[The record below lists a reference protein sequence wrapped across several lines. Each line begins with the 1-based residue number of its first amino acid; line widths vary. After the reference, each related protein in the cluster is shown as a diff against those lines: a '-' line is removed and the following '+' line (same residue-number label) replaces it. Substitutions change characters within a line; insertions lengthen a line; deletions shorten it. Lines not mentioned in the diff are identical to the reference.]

1 MSFGSFRGLFRP
13 PGARARPSRPLRD
26 LAWRSWGFPR
36 PSSAALRAGRAI
48 PLPHDRPSLR
58 HSPTHFASGQKSMD
72 AIAFGS
78 SLGREKHMSRNTAKT
93 RKTTA
98 ARVDV
103 YEEVTN
109 QIVALLEAGTR
120 PWSPRWAS
128 GAASLPLRHEGTAY
142 RGINILLLWSAAM
155 AHGYTNPHWMTYR
168 QAHELGG
175 QVRKGEKGNLVVHAG
190 TFTPKDGETGEPIT
204 DSEGEETSRAY
215 LKRYVVFNV
224 EQIDGLDMSKFPAPL
239 VEIKNRDQR
248 DPELDAAFAR
258 YPVPYREGG
267 NSAYYYPVADSIAM
281 PAFGDFVSGNAFYAT
296 LAHEAIHST
305 GHTSRLNRETLYDYG
320 KSREIRAAEELIA
333 EIGAAMLCAQLGME
347 PTERE
352 DHAAYLASWLTA
364 LRNDKR
370 AIFRAATAAQAGS
383 ELILSHMAAPAMSR
397 AA

>member
-1 MSFGSFRGLFRP
+1 
-13 PGARARPSRPLRD
+13 
-26 LAWRSWGFPR
+26 
-36 PSSAALRAGRAI
+36 
-48 PLPHDRPSLR
+48 
-58 HSPTHFASGQKSMD
+58 MD

-78 SLGREKHMSRNTAKT
+78 SLGREKHMPRNTAKT
-93 RKTTA
+93 RKTSA
-98 ARVDV
+98 ARIDV

-204 DSEGEETSRAY
+204 DSEETSRAY

-224 EQIDGLDMSKFPAPL
+224 EQIDGLDMSKFPAPQI
-239 VEIKNRDQR
+239 EIKNRDQR

-258 YPVPYREGG
+258 WPVPYREGG
-267 NSAYYYPVADSIAM
+267 NSAYYHPVADSIAM

-296 LAHEAIHST
+296 LAHEDIHST
-305 GHTSRLNRETLYDYG
+305 GHTSRLNRETLYGYG
-320 KSREIRAAEELIA
+320 KSKEIRAAEELIA

-352 DHAAYLASWLTA
+352 DHAAYLASWLKA

-370 AIFRAATAAQAGS
+370 AIFRAATAAQAAS
-383 ELILSHMAAPAMSR
+383 ELILSHMGAPAMSR

>member
-1 MSFGSFRGLFRP
+1 M
-13 PGARARPSRPLRD
+13 
-26 LAWRSWGFPR
+26 PR
-36 PSSAALRAGRAI
+36 
-48 PLPHDRPSLR
+48 H
-58 HSPTHFASGQKSMD
+58 
-72 AIAFGS
+72 
-78 SLGREKHMSRNTAKT
+78 TAKA

-98 ARVDV
+98 PRIDV

-175 QVRKGEKGNLVVHAG
+175 RVRKGEKGNLVVHAG

-204 DSEGEETSRAY
+204 DSEGKETSRAY

-224 EQIDGLDMSKFPAPL
+224 EQIDGLDMSKFPAPY
-239 VEIKNRDQR
+239 VEIKNRDER
-248 DPELDAAFAR
+248 DPELDAAFTR

-267 NSAYYYPVADSIAM
+267 NSAYYHPVVDSIAM

-305 GHTSRLNRETLYDYG
+305 GHTSRLNRETLYAYG
-320 KSREIRAAEELIA
+320 KLKEIR
-333 EIGAAMLCAQLGME
+333 GAVEQFALFGAGMRFGQLGME

-383 ELILSHMAAPAMSR
+383 ELILSHMAAPGMSR